1 MYSINYT
8 NRFSKDLKRCKKRGL
23 NIKLIQD
30 ALCYCLKQVHYQHN
44 TTHIDYQ
51 ATDKGNGIAIFN
63 QIG

>member
-30 ALCYCLKQVHYQHN
+30 AIVLLSKQVHYQHN
-44 TTHIDYQ
+44 TTHIEYQ
-51 ATDKGNGIAIFN
+51 ATDKGNGSAIFN

>member
-23 NIKLIQD
+23 NIKLI
-30 ALCYCLKQVHYQHN
+30 KQVHYQHN

-51 ATDKGNGIAIFN
+51 ATDKGNGSAIFN